1 VGGVVLGEHSEHLQS
16 PLAKKIP
23 YSFLTAL
30 GHLISLLNTPI
41 SFLPL
46 TVKTA
51 TIVTS
56 IVIAIASK
64 HLGFTSK
71 RFTPFNKCCRQGAH
85 ASK

>member
-1 VGGVVLGEHSEHLQS
+1 MGGVVLGEHSAHLQS

-51 TIVTS
+51 TIVIN
-56 IVIAIASK
+56 IVSAIANK
-64 HLGFTSK
+64 HLGLTTKLFS
-71 RFTPFNKCCRQGAH
+71 PVNKCCRQGAQ
-85 ASK
+85 AKK